1 MNDSRMREIIRSA
14 MDTCL
19 SGVQPDALVT
29 QRAVN
34 RANAASKGTRA
45 RRLIPAASL
54 ALALAAAVIVAA
66 SLFPAW
72 LDARSATQAADA
84 ASPSPALFAAAQQSP
99 VAPDQYGWEEYLAEN
114 GHPPILDAFRE
125 ILDNTQEQAFNMEIP
140 NDPQRRSLV
149 FTLREQ
155 YADPYIAIAAIHV
168 SLPEGAS
175 GILCHGDASEDYP
188 IDPAAADS
196 LGVSRELSW
205 REAAEQLNCPLYRV
219 WADLDATQEIP
230 RLNLSISSRS
240 AVRYHEDG
248 SITLFTI
255 AYLYGMPDKETE
267 SVPLSLYLTVNPINM
282 GIPAYDDAVHY
293 VWAERI
299 AFSIEPVSATRSYAY
314 TGDPSMPMSA
324 RIVQWDAAAEDY
336 SFEDRDL
343 TLRLTGVRADQ
354 TPAGIYVTA
363 GFRAEETIYGGH
375 RILDSSRIR
384 VTPAAWNEEYD
395 PLPAGLE
402 ISLPADG
409 SKFPSVTFT
418 RMINTAD
425 FPESMIF
432 ELQEPG
438 PDDSTTILSIPLQLS
453 AGAGASQAP
462 NRPVIPRGN

>member
-29 QRAVN
+29 QHAVN

-45 RRLIPAASL
+45 RRWIPVAS
-54 ALALAAAVIVAA
+54 LALAAAVIVAA

-168 SLPEGAS
+168 SLPEGES
-175 GILCHGDASEDYP
+175 GILCARTSEDDP

-205 REAAEQLNCPLYRV
+205 LGAAEQLNCPLYSSV

-230 RLNLSISSRS
+230 RLNFSVSSNY

-248 SITLFTI
+248 SITIFSI
-255 AYLYGMPDKETE
+255 AYLYGMPDKETT
-267 SVPLSLYLTVNPINM
+267 SASLALYLGARPMNM
-282 GIPAYDDAVHY
+282 GIPAYDDAVRY
-293 VWAERI
+293 VSASEAI
-299 AFSIEPVSATRSYAY
+299 AFSIEPVSATRGYAY

-324 RIVQWDAAAEDY
+324 RFAQWDAAAEDY

-395 PLPAGLE
+395 PLPAGLD
-402 ISLPADG
+402 ISIPADG

-418 RMINTAD
+418 RMINMAD

-462 NRPVIPRGN
+462 NRPDIPRGN